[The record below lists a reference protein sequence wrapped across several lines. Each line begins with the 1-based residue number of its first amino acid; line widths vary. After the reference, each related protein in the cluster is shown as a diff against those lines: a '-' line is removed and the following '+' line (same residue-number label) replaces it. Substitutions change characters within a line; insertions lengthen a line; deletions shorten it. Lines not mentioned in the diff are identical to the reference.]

1 MQLAI
6 SRNSVVFKVA
16 RYGGL
21 YAEDQA
27 DLCSVFWCFL
37 WGLLR
42 APFFVALG
50 GVAGALIGFLF
61 LMLPAIV
68 LLVWHQTGILY
79 GLDILVAEAIGWAV
93 LGFIGYS
100 FWAIENDKR
109 NAVADAASSTV
120 NLVKAGYRGWKD
132 KTCVLVEVR

>member
-6 SRNSVVFKVA
+6 SRNSLVFKVA

-50 GVAGALIGFLF
+50 GVAGGLIGFLF
-61 LMLPAIV
+61 LMLPAI
-68 LLVWHQTGILY
+68 LIAVWIQTGILV
-79 GLDILVAEAIGWAV
+79 DPAVLVAEGVAWVV
-93 LGFIGYS
+93 LGYLFYS
-100 FWAIENDKR
+100 FWTREQDKR
-109 NAVADAASSTV
+109 NVVADAASSTV